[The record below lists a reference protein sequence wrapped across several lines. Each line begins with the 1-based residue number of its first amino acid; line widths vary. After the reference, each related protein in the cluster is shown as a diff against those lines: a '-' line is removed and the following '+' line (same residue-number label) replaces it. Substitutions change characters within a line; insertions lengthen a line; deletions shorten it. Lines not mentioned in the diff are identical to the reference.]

1 MSKTRLFSSSSF
13 FFFKHWKNEQD
24 TQCREKKQQQQP
36 KKKSAAQELTF
47 GEVIAYN
54 ESHTTLIGSDG
65 SSTYNIAHKG
75 LSLKIK

>member
-1 MSKTRLFSSSSF
+1 MNETPSVGKKAT
-13 FFFKHWKNEQD
+13 KN
-24 TQCREKKQQQQP
+24 
-36 KKKSAAQELTF
+36 KKKKFAAQELTF
-47 GEVIAYN
+47 GEVITYN

>member
-1 MSKTRLFSSSSF
+1 MNKTPSVG
-13 FFFKHWKNEQD
+13 
-24 TQCREKKQQQQP
+24 KKSNNNNQ